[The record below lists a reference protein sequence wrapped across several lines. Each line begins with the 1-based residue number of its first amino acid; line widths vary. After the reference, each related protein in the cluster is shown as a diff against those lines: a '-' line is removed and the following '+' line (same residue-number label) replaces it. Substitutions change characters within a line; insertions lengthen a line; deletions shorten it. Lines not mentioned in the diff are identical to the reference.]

1 MMNVSVRSNID
12 EITGWMNRV
21 SRQQLPFATSV
32 ALNDTAFDV
41 RRQIV
46 DRTMPRAFKL
56 KNKRFPSAAMRVRK
70 STKRKLRAGVYD
82 RLGREYLVTQA
93 TGGIKRPRGRHIAV
107 PQGVRRTSTGKISKA
122 NRPRQMLNKP
132 RHFIATMPSGKSGIW
147 KRKGK
152 SRLPISLEYAF
163 VTQARIPKRLRFYED
178 AQRTIRRR
186 FPRRF
191 KAAFA
196 KAKRTAKRR

>member
-122 NRPRQMLNKP
+122 NRPRQLLNKP
-132 RHFIATMPSGKSGIW
+132 NAFKITSGGKSAIYTRRRG
-147 KRKGK
+147 KGGG
-152 SRLPISLEYAF
+152 LEFQYAL
-163 VTQARIPKRLRFYED
+163 VNSARIPRRLRFYED
-178 AQRTIRRR
+178 AQRTIKQR

-191 KAAFA
+191 KVAFA
-196 KAKRTAKRR
+196 RAKLTARRR